1 MWDHVFSSSL
11 RSGPHLI
18 GNINSPLWSL
28 GWACIIFSVQFVLL
42 FLLPFDLLRWA
53 GRPEEPEPKKE
64 GHGCSFSPQSGYRI
78 FWQQRKRRLG
88 RKWGPSTSRGRNC
101 ASIRAPAGAK
111 AAEQRGV
118 PFVSGCPSAS
128 SFPSFLETLTVVLTL
143 QERPVSPGPD
153 QAKRIPPPLKMTQLK
168 VSTPYVSNGVIAC
181 IQIAILKPVL
191 WSSF

>member
-78 FWQQRKRRLG
+78 FWQQRKRVAWEEVRSFHIQREELCLHQ
-88 RKWGPSTSRGRNC
+88 GPSRCKGSGTAGCSFCLRLPFGLLLSLLPRDTDC
-101 ASIRAPAGAK
+101 GFDSSGKASQSGAW
-111 AAEQRGV
+111 
-118 PFVSGCPSAS
+118 
-128 SFPSFLETLTVVLTL
+128 
-143 QERPVSPGPD
+143 PG
-153 QAKRIPPPLKMTQLK
+153 KENS
-168 VSTPYVSNGVIAC
+168 STP
-181 IQIAILKPVL
+181 
-191 WSSF
+191 